1 MQKKPN
7 DMFTSFV
14 DGITNKVDICRVLR
28 ELEQLQQQFNECDVE
43 WIVNSI
49 SINIFNNDLTE
60 MDQIPSGP
68 QLTNPRR
75 FGLALVGGP
84 SENLM
89 ESKTLLL
96 PNFPMQDYTLLSVV
110 LQPTLYVPLL

>member
-84 SENLM
+84 SKNPM
-89 ESKTLLL
+89 ELDSLSL
-96 PNFPMQDYTLLSVV
+96 PNFPTQNHTSLSMVPQLV
-110 LQPTLYVPLL
+110 LYVPPL

>member
-1 MQKKPN
+1 
-7 DMFTSFV
+7 
-14 DGITNKVDICRVLR
+14 
-28 ELEQLQQQFNECDVE
+28 LEQLKQQFNDRDIDR
-43 WIVNSI
+43 IVNSI
-49 SINIFNNDLTE
+49 LNVVLDNELTE
-60 MDQIPSGP
+60 MERPPNRP
-68 QLTNPRR
+68 QLVNQRR